1 MRIGLLGYPAAEVS
15 VVVVGVAACTATAKF
30 SKAARARRAV
40 NVDRMMRTDRHKKEN
55 GVKVYGTLLIVGLQL
70 LGAYGAAQAQAPAYP
85 TKSIRMV
92 IALAPG
98 GGVDTTGRLVG
109 QRLSQMWGQ
118 TVVADNRPGAGG
130 VIAAEIVAKAPP
142 DGHTL
147 LMTSSGVTI
156 TPSLSKVPYD
166 PLKDLLPVTLAV
178 LSPGVMVVHPSIPVK
193 NVKELVAFAKARPG
207 ELFYSSS
214 GQGSAQ
220 HLSIELFCQMTGL
233 KMTHV
238 PYKGTAPSI
247 TDLVAG
253 RVALTVASVISTRP
267 MFTTGKLRAL
277 AGVGSKR
284 SPALPD
290 LPTVAESGVP
300 GYAVDQWYA
309 LFLPGGTDR
318 AIALKLQDAI
328 ARILLEPETRKT
340 LLAQGLD
347 VVASTQED
355 FSKLYTAELARWNK
369 VVRAAGLQA
378 N

>member
-1 MRIGLLGYPAAEVS
+1 
-15 VVVVGVAACTATAKF
+15 
-30 SKAARARRAV
+30 
-40 NVDRMMRTDRHKKEN
+40 
-55 GVKVYGTLLIVGLQL
+55 VKVYGTFLIGILPL
-70 LGAYGAAQAQAPAYP
+70 LGASGLTYGEAPSYP
-85 TKSIRMV
+85 AKSIRMV

-98 GGVDTTGRLVG
+98 GGVDTTGRLIG

-118 TVVADNRPGAGG
+118 AVVADNRPGAGG
-130 VIAAEIVAKAPP
+130 VIAADIVAKAPA
-142 DGHTL
+142 DGYTL

-156 TPSLSKVPYD
+156 TPSLSKIPYD
-166 PLKDLLPVTLAV
+166 PVKDLLPVTLAV

-193 NVKELVAFAKARPG
+193 NVKELIAFAKARPR

-233 KMTHV
+233 KLTHV

-247 TDLVAG
+247 TDVVAG
-253 RVALTVASVISTRP
+253 RIALTVASVISTRP
-267 MFTTGKLRAL
+267 MVTTGKLRAL

-290 LPTVAESGVP
+290 MPTVAESGVP
-300 GYAVDQWYA
+300 GFAVDQWYA

-318 AIALKLQDAI
+318 AIASKLQEAI
-328 ARILLEPETRKT
+328 ARILLEPDTRKS

-347 VVASTQED
+347 VVGSTQEE
-355 FSKLYTAELARWNK
+355 FTKLYLSELARWNK
-369 VVRAAGLQA
+369 VIRTIGLQA

>member
-1 MRIGLLGYPAAEVS
+1 
-15 VVVVGVAACTATAKF
+15 
-30 SKAARARRAV
+30 
-40 NVDRMMRTDRHKKEN
+40 
-55 GVKVYGTLLIVGLQL
+55 VKVYGTFLISTGML
-70 LGAYGAAQAQAPAYP
+70 LGASGFAYAQAPSYP

-98 GGVDTTGRLVG
+98 GGVDTTGRLIG
-109 QRLSQMWGQ
+109 QRLTQMWGQ

-147 LMTSSGVTI
+147 LVTSSGVTI
-156 TPSLSKVPYD
+156 TPSLVKMPYD
-166 PLKDLLPVTLAV
+166 PVKDLLPVTLAV

-193 NVKELVAFAKARPG
+193 NVKELIAFAKTRPG

-233 KMTHV
+233 KLTHV

-247 TDLVAG
+247 TDVVAG
-253 RVALTVASVISTRP
+253 RIALTVASVISTRP

-300 GYAVDQWYA
+300 GFAVDQWYA

-318 AIALKLQDAI
+318 AIASKLQETI
-328 ARILLEPETRKT
+328 ARILLEPDTRKS

-347 VVASTQED
+347 VVGSTPEE
-355 FSKLYTAELARWNK
+355 FTKLYLSELARWNK
-369 VVRAAGLQA
+369 VVRAAGLEA
-378 N
+378 K